1 VSAVRDLTYPP
12 VVLAAKTAF
21 KVLGMTI
28 DIRGAEHIPRS
39 GGAVLAL
46 NHISYVD
53 FILGGFAAQPSKRL
67 VRFMAKRELFT
78 HRAAGPLMRS
88 LHHIEV
94 DRGEGLASY
103 AEALRYLRE
112 GEVVGIFPEATI
124 SRAMELK
131 EFKSGA
137 PRLAAAT
144 EVPLVPAVLWGTQ
157 RMMTKDH
164 PRDFSRGHH
173 ITIAVGQPLHPTGAH
188 PVAETA
194 ELKAS
199 MAALLDETIRGY
211 PDTPDGQWWAPASYG
226 GTAPTLAEAAQLDA
240 AEKRERAKKF
250 VAKEREKRAKAAAR
264 QARKR

>member
-1 VSAVRDLTYPP
+1 MSLVRDLTYPA
-12 VVLAAKTAF
+12 VVLAAKASF
-21 KVLGMTI
+21 KVLDLTI
-28 DIRGAEHIPRS
+28 DVRGAEHIPRA

-53 FILGGFAAQPSKRL
+53 FILGGFSAQQSKRL

-94 DRGEGLASY
+94 DRGDGLKSY
-103 AEALRYLRE
+103 AEAIRYLQA

-137 PRLAAAT
+137 PRLAA
-144 EVPLVPAVLWGTQ
+144 EVGVPLVPAVLWGTQ
-157 RMMTKDH
+157 RMLTKDH

-173 ITIAVGQPLHPTGAH
+173 VTITVGEPLHPTAAR
-188 PVAETA
+188 PVDETA
-194 ELKAS
+194 QLKSA
-199 MAALLDETIRGY
+199 MAALLDETILHY
-211 PDTPDGQWWAPASYG
+211 PEKPEGQWWAPASYG
-226 GTAPTLAEAAQLDA
+226 GTAPTLEEASRLDVV
-240 AEKRERAKKF
+240 EKRERAKAF
-250 VAKEREKRAKAAAR
+250 VAKERQKRAKAAAR
-264 QARKR
+264 KKQ